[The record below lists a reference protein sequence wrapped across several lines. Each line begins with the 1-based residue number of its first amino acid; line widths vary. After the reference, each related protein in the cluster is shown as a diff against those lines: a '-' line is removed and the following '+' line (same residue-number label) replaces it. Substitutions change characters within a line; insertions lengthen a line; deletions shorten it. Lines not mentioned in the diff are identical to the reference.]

1 MWSDVPAARSTHP
14 NEVNN
19 QALLVVAWH
28 VLARGGELAPEV
40 TAAGWSPELHPTRG
54 DVEFHR
60 SKTHGPYAVLW
71 LRPLKKHSK
80 LGATKVPQYIVQHDG
95 RGDDAYMM
103 LRRLFDLDAVP
114 EEQVKTTPLFRRRP
128 KSRKSSAPVHMTVPM
143 MRALVRSRMKALMG
157 ETAMQHWGAHSCRI
171 GGATDLS
178 ASPGASPL
186 LLQARGRWA
195 SDVAKIY
202 NRQTRQAL
210 LEASSMMY
218 GAGKGRDL
226 EELIPDFVQ
235 PA

>member
-1 MWSDVPAARSTHP
+1 MWKDVPAAQSTHP
-14 NEVNN
+14 DEVNSN
-19 QALLVVAWH
+19 QALLTVAWH

-40 TAAGWSPELHPTRG
+40 TAERWSPTLHPARG

-80 LGATKVPQYIVQHDG
+80 LGATKVPQYIAQHDG
-95 RGDDAYMM
+95 RGGDAYMM
-103 LRRLFDLDAVP
+103 LRRLFELDAVP
-114 EEQVKTTPLFRRRP
+114 SEQAASTPLFRRR
-128 KSRKSSAPVHMTVPM
+128 SSARKGAASVHMTVPM
-143 MRALVRSRMKALMG
+143 MRAL
-157 ETAMQHWGAHSCRI
+157 
-171 GGATDLS
+171 
-178 ASPGASPL
+178 
-186 LLQARGRWA
+186 ARGRWA

-218 GAGKGRDL
+218 G
-226 EELIPDFVQ
+226 